1 MSTVKSTLKLETGSF
16 SEYKIYPGRGIR
28 HISRDGKSY
37 FFINSKCKS
46 LYHQRVK
53 PARLTW
59 TQSWRR
65 ANKKLSSSQTT
76 TRRRTRRTHKIQKAI
91 VGLSLDDLAKKRST
105 AKKMTSTVKPVVS
118 KEDKARTIKAEK
130 SNVKKTGFSATKGH
144 MDKLSFAKNA
154 PRLGKQVASSRR

>member
-59 TQSWRR
+59 TQVKTNS
-65 ANKKLSSSQTT
+65 NKKSLILFSCMIARHGAVLIKSFLL
-76 TRRRTRRTHKIQKAI
+76 HKRQQSDELVVVTKYKK
-91 VGLSLDDLAKKRST
+91 LLLDYLW
-105 AKKMTSTVKPVVS
+105 M
-118 KEDKARTIKAEK
+118 I
-130 SNVKKTGFSATKGH
+130 
-144 MDKLSFAKNA
+144 
-154 PRLGKQVASSRR
+154 